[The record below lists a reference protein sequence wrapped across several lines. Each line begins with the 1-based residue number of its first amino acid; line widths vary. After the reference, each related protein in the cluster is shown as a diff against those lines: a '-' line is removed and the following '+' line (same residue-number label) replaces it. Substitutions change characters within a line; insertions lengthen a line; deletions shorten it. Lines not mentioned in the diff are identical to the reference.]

1 MPDGSTPITRPDA
14 AAAAGRSGRV
24 PVLAF
29 LADGESETLL
39 RQGLASLGPD
49 ELVVHRGGCAAAI
62 SALQRMAGPR
72 VLVVDVSGED
82 QPISSLAALSEVVE
96 PDVRVLVIGAQQDI
110 NLYRQLTRNFGV
122 AEYLYKPLSA
132 EVVAQH
138 FGPFISNNAPA
149 AAQLQGG
156 RVLTI
161 TGARGGSG
169 ATTLAV
175 NLAWYLAD
183 EVKRHT
189 VLVDP
194 DLQRGTAGMLLGVKA
209 AGGLRIALETPE
221 RVDGLLIERI
231 AQPAAERLAVIA
243 AEEKFGEVPEVASGA
258 PTSLLNALRQ
268 RYNYVVVDVPFGPLG
283 WYRDLLDQ
291 ARQRLLVMEPT
302 LAGVREALRFLALP
316 RGAQQVRQPLLVLN
330 QLGAPGTMTRREVED
345 ALGQRIDV
353 VVPYLPR
360 VVNPAA
366 TFGTPAAATR
376 GSFRNAIRLIAREV
390 AAAAGG
396 GSERTAARGLLG
408 RWTGRSR

>member
-1 MPDGSTPITRPDA
+1 MPDGSAPPITRPEA
-14 AAAAGRSGRV
+14 ASVSGHSGRL

-29 LADGESETLL
+29 IADGGSETLL
-39 RQGLASLGPD
+39 RQGLAALGPD
-49 ELVVHRGGCAAAI
+49 ELIVHRGGCRAAI
-62 SALQRMAGPR
+62 AAMQRMPGPK
-72 VLVVDVSGED
+72 VLVVDISDEE
-82 QPISSLAALSEVVE
+82 QPISMLGALSEVVE

-138 FGPFISNNAPA
+138 FGPFLNTASPA
-149 AAQLQGG
+149 APQLQGG

-161 TGARGGSG
+161 TSARGGSG
-169 ATTLAV
+169 ATTLAA
-175 NLAWYLAD
+175 NLSWYLAA

-194 DLQRGTAGMLLGVKA
+194 DLQRGTAAMLLGVKA

-231 AQPAAERLAVIA
+231 AQPAADRLAVIA
-243 AEEKFGEVPEVASGA
+243 AEEKLNELVEVADGA
-258 PTSLLNALRQ
+258 PASLLHALRH
-268 RYNYVVVDVPFGPLG
+268 RYNYVVVDVPFGPLP

-302 LAGVREALRFLALP
+302 LAGIREALRFLALP
-316 RGAQQVRQPLLVLN
+316 RGSQQVRQPLIVLN
-330 QLGAPGTMTRREVED
+330 KLGAPGTMTRREVED
-345 ALGQRIDV
+345 ALLQPVDV
-353 VVPYLPR
+353 AVPYLPR

-366 TFGTPAAATR
+366 TFGTPAAAR
-376 GSFRNAIRLIAREV
+376 SGSFRSAIRLIAREV
-390 AAAAGG
+390 AAAAGADLPG
-396 GSERTAARGLLG
+396 RPGRGLFG
-408 RWTGRSR
+408 RLRQR